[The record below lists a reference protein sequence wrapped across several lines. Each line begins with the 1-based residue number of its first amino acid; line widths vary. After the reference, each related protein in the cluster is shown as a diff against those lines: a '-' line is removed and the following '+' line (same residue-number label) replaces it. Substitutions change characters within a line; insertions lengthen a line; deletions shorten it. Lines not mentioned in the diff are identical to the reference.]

1 MFFQQNLIASP
12 HIMST
17 DPLAIPVKKGEK
29 FFFVKQLLRG
39 STNLRGSSQSVYPVV
54 YFILLF
60 MVIVLCFE

>member
-1 MFFQQNLIASP
+1 
-12 HIMST
+12 MST

-29 FFFVKQLLRG
+29 QLLKG
-39 STNLRGSSQSVYPVV
+39 STILRGSSQSVYPVV